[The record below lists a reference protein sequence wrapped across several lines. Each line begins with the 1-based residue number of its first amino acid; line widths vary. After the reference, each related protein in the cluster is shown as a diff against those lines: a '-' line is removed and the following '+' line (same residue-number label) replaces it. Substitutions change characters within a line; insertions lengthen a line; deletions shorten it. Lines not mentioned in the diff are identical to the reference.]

1 MHRVRYRQTLRATE
15 AGRLPAGTG
24 HNVASLR
31 GFFAQLRRRNVL
43 RAGALYIAG
52 VWALGQGLSQFSP
65 ALGLPDATTRW
76 FLIAAA
82 LAFPLWLASAWFYEF
97 TPRGFKRE
105 SEVASDAPL
114 HQSNARLLDFAIIG
128 VLALAV
134 ALLLA
139 NQLVWHKGAGLQSAA
154 ATAVPAKSIAVLPF
168 ENLSNDKA
176 NEYFVAG
183 MQDLILTKLA
193 DIGGLKVISRTSTEQ
208 YQSHPRNLRTI
219 AGQLGVATLLEG
231 SVQKAGDQVLI
242 NVQLIDAANDQHI
255 WAQSYQRT
263 LDNVFG
269 VEGDVAEKIAAALKT
284 KLSPDVSQ
292 RLVTALSSDRT
303 ANDLFLR
310 AEYYANRGQI
320 NTDTAAWKQAIPLYR
335 QAIQHAPDFALAC
348 ARLSYVESNLAWFG
362 GGGENVQQLR
372 TDAQTQAERA
382 LALQP
387 DLPEAHLAIGFSDY
401 WGRSDYAGAL
411 TAFAAALK
419 ARPNDAGALE
429 ARGFVLRRQ
438 GNFDTA
444 IEALQQALARDPR
457 NTELSFEL
465 GVTYMMISRY
475 TEAEAALQHA
485 LALDPGNI
493 NAKFQYSQT
502 ILFASGDVARALSAA
517 QGDDP
522 QLQLQRVSLLEYQRE
537 YRAAATLLASISDT
551 ADNFSFLN
559 GPKSLQQGD
568 LQRLLGDAARAGA
581 LYAKALPLARA
592 QLEAQAGLAI
602 NEATAWRSVA
612 DAELG
617 LGHVAAGL
625 AAIARSREFLTRSDD
640 RVYGSGLMESNAGL
654 YARANRPDLA
664 VPLLAQALATPGI
677 GFNYSPV
684 LLWIDPAWDP
694 IRRDPGFRAL
704 LKQYAKYKPATAA
717 ARAPVARASAVVNG
731 D

>member
-1 MHRVRYRQTLRATE
+1 MADLFA
-15 AGRLPAGTG
+15 RLKQRKIVQWA
-24 HNVASLR
+24 VAY
-31 GFFAQLRRRNVL
+31 V
-43 RAGALYIAG
+43 
-52 VWALGQGLSQFSP
+52 
-65 ALGLPDATTRW
+65 
-76 FLIAAA
+76 AAA
-82 LAFPLWLASAWFYEF
+82 WVVLQVLDLASGSYGWPKAVMHIAF
-97 TPRGFKRE
+97 
-105 SEVASDAPL
+105 
-114 HQSNARLLDFAIIG
+114 G
-128 VLALAV
+128 VLAVGFVVTLVLAWYHGERGEQRVRGMELLIVALILAV
-134 ALLLA
+134 GGGLL
-139 NQLVWHKGAGLQSAA
+139 WHFGKAGSSPAVAMRSPDGAQRYPGDSAQRIPGNAAPGSVAFAPKSPDTAAEAA
-154 ATAVPAKSIAVLPF
+154 ASGLHAAQPIPAKSIAVLPF
-168 ENLSNDKA
+168 ENLSNDK
-176 NEYFVAG
+176 NNDYFVAG

-208 YQSHPRNLRTI
+208 YRSHPRNLRTI

-284 KLSPDVSQ
+284 KLSPDVNQ

-310 AEYYANRGQI
+310 AEYFANRGQI
-320 NTDTAAWKQAIPLYR
+320 NTDTAAWKQAIPLYH
-335 QAIQHAPDFALAC
+335 QAIQHAPDFALAR

-475 TEAEAALQHA
+475 TEAAAALQHA

-694 IRRDPGFRAL
+694 IRGDPGFRAL